1 MSVKQTQL
9 DKFKQAAKEL
19 ECDVNETTF
28 NKNLKA
34 ISTNKSA
41 KESSAKTQ
49 KNP

>member
-1 MSVKQTQL
+1 MTEKSQL

-19 ECDVNETTF
+19 ECDTNERTF
-28 NKNLKA
+28 NKKLKA

-49 KNP
+49 KNR